1 MSIRWGAVLLAIAAS
16 AAGHPAGH
24 HAERG
29 PDPAAPPQGKLLEA
43 AGAKLWYEVRGS
55 GGVPLMVVN
64 GGPGVSHV
72 YLLVSDVW
80 AKLARHR
87 AVVLYDQRGVGR
99 SPALAPGQSC
109 TLADQIA
116 DLDALRAQLGYAR
129 MDVLGHSWG
138 GILSMAY
145 AARHPDRIAHLILC
159 DSGAPKWDDT
169 KFLFKDLFPEV
180 SQRQEGLQF
189 AEQLGDSAALTA
201 DFREYQSMLACDPD
215 KRAALR
221 DGPPPAFVVA
231 VNSAIIA
238 DLRQYD
244 LGPELPKFRFPTL
257 VATGRFDANV
267 APAVSWRIH
276 RAIPGSEFAVFER
289 SGHLPFY
296 EEPQAFVERV
306 EQFLG
311 GRP

>member
-1 MSIRWGAVLLAIAAS
+1 MS
-16 AAGHPAGH
+16 H
-24 HAERG
+24 E
-29 PDPAAPPQGKLLEA
+29 
-43 AGAKLWYEVRGS
+43 
-55 GGVPLMVVN
+55 
-64 GGPGVSHV
+64 
-72 YLLVSDVW
+72 YLLVSNVW
-80 AKLARHR
+80 DDFARR
-87 AVVLYDQRGVGR
+87 RTVVFYDQRGVGR
-99 SPALAPGQSC
+99 SPGLARGQSC

-116 DLDALRAQLGYAR
+116 DLEALRAHLGYGR
-129 MDVLGHSWG
+129 IDVLGHSWG
-138 GILSMAY
+138 GILAMAY
-145 AARHPDRIAHLILC
+145 AARHPDRIARLILC

-169 KFLFKDLFPEV
+169 KFLFKDLFPET

-189 AEQLGDSAALTA
+189 AEQLGDTAAQNA

-244 LGPELPKFRFPTL
+244 ITPELPKFRFPTL

-267 APAVSWRIH
+267 APAVSWKIH

-296 EEPQAFVERV
+296 EEPAAFVERV
-306 EQFLG
+306 ERFLG
-311 GRP
+311 RP